1 MASETYKDC
10 LIVSVSSLDMKTKYW
25 RVTVNIN
32 RGNGSRQRA
41 ETLNVPPIPFKTKNE
56 AEALG
61 LKMGRAWIDR
71 KR

>member
-10 LIVSVSSLDMKTKYW
+10 LIVSVSSLDMKTRYW
-25 RVTVNIN
+25 RVTVNIS
-32 RGNGSRQRA
+32 RGSGSRQRA